1 MPKKAVRST
10 KRAKRRPVKKSF
22 LEKLFTFPKLV
33 VFGVIVLSTLTVYQI
48 TLSSNQVKG
57 VATLS
62 DDITLITESEAKDL
76 VQSTATNGYTVHQI
90 RVFEDNKK
98 TDGKFDIYKEEC
110 LNKDVTIYVDN
121 GKKVR
126 EFPGI
131 WGCTDLIRIKTKAR
145 ELTVGIKSVS
155 GYKISGLT
163 YRDQNHPNDTTR
175 MGISKIKVKG
185 FPTYSQYYTVIDF
198 GFKKK

>member
-1 MPKKAVRST
+1 MPKKLSRSK
-10 KRAKRRPVKKSF
+10 KRPARRAVKKSF
-22 LEKLFTFPKLV
+22 LEKIFTFPKLV
-33 VFGVIVLSTLTVYQI
+33 VFGVIVLSVLTVYQI
-48 TLSSNQVKG
+48 TLSTNQVKG
-57 VATLS
+57 ASTS
-62 DDITLITESEAKDL
+62 DDEISIISESEAKTL
-76 VQSTATNGYTVHQI
+76 AQSTASKGYTVHQI
-90 RVFEDNKK
+90 RVFVDNKK
-98 TDGKFDIYKEEC
+98 TDGKFDEYKEEC
-110 LNKDVTIYVDN
+110 LDKDVTIFVDN

-131 WGCTDLIRIKTKAR
+131 WGCTDLIRIKTKSR

-155 GYKISGLT
+155 GYKITGLT